1 MVTVPA
7 SLLFVLEK
15 RPPALCKALIK
26 LVAAHVKEMDMLEVL
41 TFVAQYTFLPQNVR
55 VVLLVMLENCHIDD
69 VLRTIRPCGC
79 CW

>member
-15 RPPALCKALIK
+15 KTPVSCKALIRT
-26 LVAAHVKEMDMLEVL
+26 VAKHVKEMDMFEVL
-41 TFVAQYTFLPQNVR
+41 TFVAQYTFIPQNVR
-55 VVLLVMLENCHIDD
+55 VVLLVLLENCAIDD
-69 VLRTIRPCGC
+69 VLKTVRPCGC

>member
-15 RPPALCKALIK
+15 RPPASCKELVK
-26 LVAAHVKEMDMLEVL
+26 LVAKHVKEMDLVDVL

-55 VVLLVMLENCHIDD
+55 VVLLVLLENCCIND
-69 VLRTIRPCGC
+69 VLKTIRPCGC
-79 CW
+79 LG